1 VTQYLDLSAP
11 TWGLSVQSTGRE
23 RGFQSFALHPQF
35 NRPGT
40 RGVGRFYTITD
51 TSNTAPTPDFTP
63 GGGNNTHD
71 TILLEWTAK
80 NPSAATYDGGPPR
93 ELLRFE
99 QPFANHNA
107 GQLGFNPL
115 PVPGDADFGLLYM
128 GFADG
133 GSGGDPLGL
142 AQNRSS
148 AFGKIMRIDPLG
160 NNSASGKYGI
170 PANNP
175 FANDGNPNT
184 LGEIYAWGVR
194 NPQRFS
200 WDPKTGNM
208 FVADIGQGTVE
219 EISLVRAGT
228 NLGWNKW
235 EGSFPFVSRTEINPA
250 NQRSDKDV
258 TYPVAEYDQQD
269 PLLQPNSSVTMGY
282 VYRQQA
288 IPQLANLLLFGDIP
302 SGEIFYINADKL
314 PNGGQ
319 DAIRRILFNDNG
331 VSKTL
336 LQLIKEKNVEQG
348 KPPTARADLRFGMG
362 PDGQIFVLNKGDG
375 IVRLLVPDGRRR

>member
-1 VTQYLDLSAP
+1 
-11 TWGLSVQSTGRE
+11 
-23 RGFQSFALHPQF
+23 
-35 NRPGT
+35 
-40 RGVGRFYTITD
+40 
-51 TSNTAPTPDFTP
+51 
-63 GGGNNTHD
+63 
-71 TILLEWTAK
+71 
-80 NPSAATYDGGPPR
+80 
-93 ELLRFE
+93 
-99 QPFANHNA
+99 
-107 GQLGFNPL
+107 
-115 PVPGDADFGLLYM
+115 VPGDTDFGLLYM

-133 GSGGDPLGL
+133 GNGGDPLSL
-142 AQNRSS
+142 AQNRSA
-148 AFGKIMRIDPLG
+148 AFGKILRIDPLG

-200 WDPKTGNM
+200 WDPQTGNM

-319 DAIRRILFNDNG
+319 DAIRRILFNDDG

-348 KPPTARADLRFGMG
+348 KPPTTRADLRFGMG